1 MKKSIF
7 LFFYEVKYW
16 LQTSDGQGNAYKCK
30 EKLYWNKCFAVSE
43 NIDILGEFY
52 ATEGGRGPWD
62 ILGAVAAKLYLT
74 DIVPLGLT
82 KAADPKW
89 VVKQLNQRHSSFKKQ
104 NTDSRLSRRM
114 FDLTSGKDVGERAKL
129 QVKLKPLVGPNRE
142 RMTRSSHRFL
152 VTSDPNDAAV
162 YMGDMSC
169 HIFNC
174 RSCLKGNFRDCD
186 SIKSGFIGPWVRFEF
201 GVDFTRGSKR
211 SRE

>member
-1 MKKSIF
+1 M
-7 LFFYEVKYW
+7 FFWAQRTHFRTKIMVPADSGRFIEFRK
-16 LQTSDGQGNAYKCK
+16 
-30 EKLYWNKCFAVSE
+30 
-43 NIDILGEFY
+43 IDIFRDFREFSKICSFTRPFRTSGEIN
-52 ATEGGRGPWD
+52 T
-62 ILGAVAAKLYLT
+62 KL
-74 DIVPLGLT
+74 
-82 KAADPKW
+82 W

-104 NTDSRLSRRM
+104 NSDSRLSRRM
-114 FDLTSGKDVGERAKL
+114 FDLTSCKDVGERAKL
-129 QVKLKPLVGPNRE
+129 QVKLKPLVGPNGE

-174 RSCLKGNFRDCD
+174 PGPSCMKGNFRDCD